1 FFFKLSTAHQHL
13 HSFPTRRSSDLNSA
27 SLENINSSLY
37 SSIKILAKL
46 YANELYEVPSITS
59 LGINYIPLPDIA
71 INYQAVNIDKDSVSA
86 GENVELNFAVMNV
99 SSTSADSFRILVE
112 ILNQNNERETVSDFI
127 VDNINSREKK
137 YFNTAVNTL
146 ELSGENNF
154 IISVDFDNHI
164 EE

>member
-71 INYQAVNIDKDSVSA
+71 INYQVVNIDKDSVSDRKSTR
-86 GENVELNFAVMNV
+86 LNSSHVKISYAV
-99 SSTSADSFRILVE
+99 FCL
-112 ILNQNNERETVSDFI
+112 
-127 VDNINSREKK
+127 K
-137 YFNTAVNTL
+137 
-146 ELSGENNF
+146 
-154 IISVDFDNHI
+154 
-164 EE
+164 